1 VKRLLVALV
10 VTGGVLS
17 FQASGAA
24 ATEPSPCPSP
34 SVASSGRLTCGTPPV
49 DPNQAAYDSLRTRLG
64 GDIARALTAQQ
75 RLSLTLNQF
84 ASIENS
90 LSTEI
95 SGQESL
101 IANLEQEIAKL
112 EQQIS
117 DTQARIDV
125 EQKELAA
132 MSRLLY
138 REPTSFWMMVART
151 GNLHDAMIATA
162 DAIVAGQRA
171 HALQDRLQSDLVKLQ
186 SDRDAHQKDL
196 DRESNTLD
204 LLNANLSSLQDV
216 LSRQNVV
223 SGNLASLMT
232 QLRGAK
238 AHLTNQ
244 APDVANT
251 LAQLLEAQERDL
263 ILRSYQTAW
272 SQAEVGT
279 GVTMLSGKLP
289 VGKPIQGL
297 ALSWPLASFRITQV
311 FGPTTLVLEPP
322 LGPYQHFHTGI
333 DISTTIGSP
342 VMAAAD
348 GVVVAV
354 GHTASGY
361 GNYVV
366 IAHGAGIETLYGHLL
381 ATKVSFGDS
390 VSRGQVIGLE
400 GSTGFSTGPHVHFE
414 LRVNNALMDPM
425 PYMPIPGTTWS
436 GQ

>member
-1 VKRLLVALV
+1 LKRLLVALV
-10 VTGGVLS
+10 TTAGVLS
-17 FQASGAA
+17 LQASSVA
-24 ATEPSPCPSP
+24 ATDPTPCPSP
-34 SVASSGRLTCGTPPV
+34 SVASGGRVTCGTPPV
-49 DPNQAAYDSLRTRLG
+49 DPNQAAYNSLRTRLG

-75 RLSLTLNQF
+75 RLALTLNQF
-84 ASIENS
+84 AAIEDS
-90 LSTEI
+90 LSAEI
-95 SGQESL
+95 SGEESV
-101 IANLEQEIAKL
+101 IANLEQEMARL
-112 EQQIS
+112 DQEIS

-132 MSRLLY
+132 MSRLIY
-138 REPTSFWMMVART
+138 REPASFWMMVART

-171 HALQDRLQSDLVKLQ
+171 HALQEHLQSDLVKLQ
-186 SDRDAHQKDL
+186 SDRDARQKDL

-232 QLRGAK
+232 QLRNARTN
-238 AHLTNQ
+238 LTNQ
-244 APDVANT
+244 PPDVTNA

-279 GVTMLSGKLP
+279 GIAMLSGKLP
-289 VGKPIQGL
+289 VGKTIQGL

-311 FGPTTLVLEPP
+311 FGPTALVLEPP

-333 DISTTIGSP
+333 DIAATIGSP

-381 ATKVSFGDS
+381 ATRVSFGDG

-414 LRVNNALMDPM
+414 LRLNNAVMDPM
-425 PYMPIPGTTWS
+425 PYMPIPGTNWS

>member
-1 VKRLLVALV
+1 LKRLLVAFA
-10 VTGGVLS
+10 VTGGLLS
-17 FQASGAA
+17 LQVSSAA
-24 ATEPSPCPSP
+24 ATNPSPCPSP
-34 SVASSGRLTCGTPPV
+34 SVASAGRVTCGTPPV
-49 DPNQAAYDSLRTRLG
+49 DPNQAAYDSLRSRLG

-84 ASIENS
+84 AAIQDS
-90 LSTEI
+90 LGAEI
-95 SGQESL
+95 SSQESV
-101 IANLEQEIAKL
+101 IANLEQEMARL
-112 EQQIS
+112 DQEIS

-132 MSRLLY
+132 MSRLIY
-138 REPTSFWMMVART
+138 RQPTSFWMMVART

-171 HALQDRLQSDLVKLQ
+171 HALEENLQSDLVKLQ
-186 SDRDAHQKDL
+186 SDRDARQKDL

-232 QLRGAK
+232 QLRNAK
-238 AHLTNQ
+238 THLASQ
-244 APDVANT
+244 APDVAIT
-251 LAQLLEAQERDL
+251 FAQLLEAQERDL
-263 ILRSYQTAW
+263 ILRSYETAW

-279 GVTMLSGKLP
+279 GVAMLSGKLP
-289 VGKPIQGL
+289 VGKPIEGL
-297 ALSWPLASFRITQV
+297 ALSWPLASFKITQV

-322 LGPYQHFHTGI
+322 LGPYRHFHTGI
-333 DISTTIGSP
+333 DISTAIGSP

-381 ATKVSFGDS
+381 ATRVIFGDR

-400 GSTGFSTGPHVHFE
+400 GSSGYSTGPHVHFE
-414 LRVNNALMDPM
+414 LRLNNAVMDPM

>member
-1 VKRLLVALV
+1 
-10 VTGGVLS
+10 
-17 FQASGAA
+17 
-24 ATEPSPCPSP
+24 
-34 SVASSGRLTCGTPPV
+34 VASSGRVTCATPPV

-64 GDIARALTAQQ
+64 GDISRALTAQQ
-75 RLSLTLNQF
+75 RLSITLTQF
-84 ASIENS
+84 ASIQDS
-90 LSTEI
+90 LSAEI
-95 SGQESL
+95 AGEESV
-101 IANLEQEIAKL
+101 IANLAQEIARL
-112 EQQIS
+112 DQEIS

-125 EQKELAA
+125 EKKELAA
-132 MSRLLY
+132 MSRLIY
-138 REPTSFWMMVART
+138 REPTSFWMMIART

-171 HALQDRLQSDLVKLQ
+171 HALEEKLQADLLKLQ
-186 SDRDAHQKDL
+186 SDHDARQKDL

-204 LLNANLSSLQDV
+204 LLNANLASLQDV

-223 SGNLASLMT
+223 SGNLAGLMT
-232 QLRGAK
+232 QLRNAK
-238 AHLTNQ
+238 THLTAQ
-244 APDVANT
+244 SPDVANT

-279 GVTMLSGKLP
+279 GITMLNGKLP
-289 VGKPIQGL
+289 VGNTIQGL
-297 ALSWPLASFRITQV
+297 ALSWPLASFSITQV
-311 FGPTTLVLEPP
+311 FGPTAFVLEPP
-322 LGPYQHFHTGI
+322 LGPYRHFHTGI
-333 DISTTIGSP
+333 DMSATIGSP

-381 ATKVSFGDS
+381 TTKVTFGAR

-400 GSTGFSTGPHVHFE
+400 GSTGYSTGPHVHFE
-414 LRVNNALMDPM
+414 LRLNNAVMDPM